1 MGENIIEDLT
11 VIGEDDPVVAGF
23 TAITKAHDDGRYY
36 SFLLLL
42 LLLFLHVRVLFYC
55 HEISYFKSIAY
66 DVVPVIPISSFLTHV
81 QVSFPR
87 ARFCLSWNYGQ

>member
-42 LLLFLHVRVLFYC
+42 LLFLHVRVLFHC
-55 HEISYFKSIAY
+55 QEISHCKSIAY
-66 DVVPVIPISSFLTHV
+66 GVVPVIPISSFLTHV
-81 QVSFPR
+81 QGAFPL
-87 ARFCLSWNYGQ
+87 ARFCLS

>member
-42 LLLFLHVRVLFYC
+42 LLFLHVRVLFHC
-55 HEISYFKSIAY
+55 QEISHCKSIAY
-66 DVVPVIPISSFLTHV
+66 GVPISSFLTHV
-81 QVSFPR
+81 QGAFPH
-87 ARFCLSWNYGQ
+87 ARFCLS

>member
-23 TAITKAHDDGRYY
+23 TAITKAHDDGSSY

-42 LLLFLHVRVLFYC
+42 LLLHVRVLFYC
-55 HEISYFKSIAY
+55 QEISHFKSIAY
-66 DVVPVIPISSFLTHV
+66 GVVLVIPISSFLTHV
-81 QVSFPR
+81 EVAFPH
-87 ARFCLSWNYGQ
+87 ALFCLS

>member
-42 LLLFLHVRVLFYC
+42 LLFLHVRVLFHC
-55 HEISYFKSIAY
+55 QEISHFKSIAY
-66 DVVPVIPISSFLTHV
+66 GVPISSFLTHV
-81 QVSFPR
+81 QGAFPH
-87 ARFCLSWNYGQ
+87 ARFCLS

>member
-11 VIGEDDPVVAGF
+11 VTGEDDPVVAGF

-42 LLLFLHVRVLFYC
+42 LLLFVHVRVLFHC
-55 HEISYFKSIAY
+55 QEISHFKSIAY
-66 DVVPVIPISSFLTHV
+66 GVPISSFLTHV
-81 QVSFPR
+81 QGAFPH
-87 ARFCLSWNYGQ
+87 ARFCLS

>member
-42 LLLFLHVRVLFYC
+42 LLFLHVRVYLFHC
-55 HEISYFKSIAY
+55 QEISHFKSIAY
-66 DVVPVIPISSFLTHV
+66 GVVPVIPISSFLTHV
-81 QVSFPR
+81 RGAFPH
-87 ARFCLSWNYGQ
+87 ARFCLS

>member
-23 TAITKAHDDGRYY
+23 TAITKAHDDGLSY

-42 LLLFLHVRVLFYC
+42 LLLHVRVLFYC
-55 HEISYFKSIAY
+55 QEISHFKSIAY
-66 DVVPVIPISSFLTHV
+66 GVVLVIPISSFLTHV
-81 QVSFPR
+81 EVAFPH
-87 ARFCLSWNYGQ
+87 ALFCLS

>member
-42 LLLFLHVRVLFYC
+42 LLLLLFLHVRVLFYC
-55 HEISYFKSIAY
+55 QEISYFKSIAY
-66 DVVPVIPISSFLTHV
+66 GVVPVIAISSFLTHV
-81 QVSFPR
+81 QGAFLL
-87 ARFCLSWNYGQ
+87 ARFCLS

>member
-11 VIGEDDPVVAGF
+11 VIGEDDPLVAGF

-42 LLLFLHVRVLFYC
+42 LLLFVHVRVLFHC
-55 HEISYFKSIAY
+55 QEISHFKSIAY
-66 DVVPVIPISSFLTHV
+66 GVPISSFLTHV
-81 QVSFPR
+81 QGAFLL
-87 ARFCLSWNYGQ
+87 ARFCLS

>member
-42 LLLFLHVRVLFYC
+42 LLFLRVRVLFHC
-55 HEISYFKSIAY
+55 QEISHFKSIAY
-66 DVVPVIPISSFLTHV
+66 GVPISSFLTHV
-81 QVSFPR
+81 QGAFPH
-87 ARFCLSWNYGQ
+87 ARFCLS

>member
-23 TAITKAHDDGRYY
+23 TAITKAHDDGLSY

-42 LLLFLHVRVLFYC
+42 LLLHVRVLFYC
-55 HEISYFKSIAY
+55 QEISHFKSIAY
-66 DVVPVIPISSFLTHV
+66 VVVLVIPISSFLTHV
-81 QVSFPR
+81 EVAFPH
-87 ARFCLSWNYGQ
+87 ALFCLS

>member
-23 TAITKAHDDGRYY
+23 TAITKAHDDGLSY

-42 LLLFLHVRVLFYC
+42 LLLHVRVLFYC
-55 HEISYFKSIAY
+55 KEISHFKSIAY
-66 DVVPVIPISSFLTHV
+66 GVVLVIPISSFLTHV
-81 QVSFPR
+81 EVAFPH
-87 ARFCLSWNYGQ
+87 ALFCLS

>member
-42 LLLFLHVRVLFYC
+42 LLFLHVRVLFHC
-55 HEISYFKSIAY
+55 QEISHFKSIAY
-66 DVVPVIPISSFLTHV
+66 GVVPVIPISSFLTHV
-81 QVSFPR
+81 QGAFLL
-87 ARFCLSWNYGQ
+87 ARFCLS

>member
-42 LLLFLHVRVLFYC
+42 LLFLHVRVLFHC
-55 HEISYFKSIAY
+55 QEISHFKSIAY
-66 DVVPVIPISSFLTHV
+66 GVVLVIPISSFLTHV
-81 QVSFPR
+81 QGAFLL
-87 ARFCLSWNYGQ
+87 ARFCLS